1 MVLAGKISDKALVGE
16 TQRLRAGMAVSKALE
31 LANTIKNCPLS
42 DLTKNLN
49 LLVRQLEEVAS
60 ILESTKPLP

>member
-16 TQRLRAGMAVSKALE
+16 TQRLRAGMAASKALE
-31 LANTIKNCPLS
+31 LANTIKSCPLC

-60 ILESTKPLP
+60 ILESTEPLP